1 MPLLPKIHADNT
13 QTTGKQEKRVRQGL
27 DKEYSYLAGNA
38 LGKDK
43 KGRPTKDDANVD
55 AGMQAVGQGGD
66 GAEYSP
72 YVCYGLE
79 IE

>member
-1 MPLLPKIHADNT
+1 M

-38 LGKDK
+38 IGKDK

-55 AGMQAVGQGGD
+55 AGLQAAGQGGD

-79 IE
+79 VD